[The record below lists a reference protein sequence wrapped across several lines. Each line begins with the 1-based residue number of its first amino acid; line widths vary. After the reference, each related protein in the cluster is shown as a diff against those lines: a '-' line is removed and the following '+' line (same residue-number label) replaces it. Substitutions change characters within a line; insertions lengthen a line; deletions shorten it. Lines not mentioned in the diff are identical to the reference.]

1 MKIGILALQ
10 GDFIEHS
17 KMLKI
22 LGVEAVEVRRPEQVS
37 CADGLIIPGGES
49 TTMLNLLHSYDL
61 FQPIRQRALNGMP
74 VMGTC
79 AGMILLAKKVSN
91 PDMDTLALMDIS
103 VRRNAFGRQVD
114 SFEAMLDIQQVS
126 DEPFPAIFIRAPFI
140 ESVES
145 GVEVLSNLP
154 DGSIVAAR
162 QGNLLALAF
171 HPELCNDTRLHS
183 YFLEIVSAH
192 LSSNGKGI
200 AEKAAITDWRLCS

>member
-17 KMLKI
+17 KMLKS
-22 LGVEAVEVRRPEQVS
+22 LGAEAVEVRRLEQVS
-37 CADGLIIPGGES
+37 CVDGLIIPGGES

-79 AGMILLAKKVSN
+79 AGMILLAKKVFN
-91 PDMDTLALMDIS
+91 PDMETLALMDIS

-126 DEPFPAIFIRAPFI
+126 NEPFPAIFIRAPFI
-140 ESVES
+140 ESAES
-145 GVEVLSNLP
+145 NVEVLSSLP
-154 DGSIVAAR
+154 DGTIVAAR
-162 QGNLLALAF
+162 QGNMLALAF
-171 HPELCNDTRLHS
+171 HPELCNDTRLHR
-183 YFLEIVSAH
+183 YFLGMISEY
-192 LSSNGKGI
+192 LSSNGKCVT
-200 AEKAAITDWRLCS
+200 EKAAITD